1 MSPSRYPA
9 QSKLHS
15 DADIAIPIAPGI
27 RALPIVHGSAE
38 CTILVRRLFL
48 ETPPSQLVLELP
60 DVFTHALQRA
70 LPFAESIP
78 VLTLE
83 PATFPPIHFI
93 MEPLEPIVEAAR
105 SAHEAGIPIH
115 AADRL
120 IEGIYAWTD
129 ERFPDTYSLNEL
141 TMAEL
146 YEMYKKEM
154 PRPPAAGD
162 LKLQFVDFVDY
173 IRELSIAERL
183 RQLNHFQDPEK
194 DWILLVCGMK
204 HLPSLERLLTLSPDQ
219 FAEEKSSADVSMNA
233 AGMPA
238 LEYEDMTEKT
248 ETADGPH
255 GLYGDDPET
264 GNQEPGASPTFED
277 GSEEIEKEPLEKLL
291 EWNDRINAATDEVEI
306 SILSRKHPEVLS
318 QPGYYNTAWNLVRKR
333 PQTLPG
339 FDRIRLQRQVFRET
353 RHRYE
358 RESGE
363 IFPPQR
369 EKIFFQ
375 FARNWSFLNSKLLPD
390 TYQLVLSAR
399 AFGNDNFARI
409 FHDILM
415 FLKEPGP
422 TPFQEK
428 EITLDDLFRH
438 HKLIRFRLKRR
449 IKRRVP
455 PPKITRNIQREKYPG
470 QWRDLWDGS
479 GICSYPPEDVVL
491 EDFGKY
497 LQNRAK
503 SIMKASEDKTQEFS
517 SSLLDGIDY
526 RETIRNYHSGKIYV
540 RDQHKKAIDA
550 GSVVIIFDEDEDKH
564 PWQVVWWG
572 EHHQESDMAFYSTF
586 PGDQVVGPGI
596 CRCTYGGLMLTFPPG
611 RIHDVWHDPGY
622 DRFDKP
628 ADRLLLAAL
637 EYNTRN
643 AVVHLAHKPPPPYM
657 TQLANR
663 LGQKIVH
670 IPISTVNPVILGRV
684 RRFHV
689 LSGKEKRD
697 DADGYIW

>member
-1 MSPSRYPA
+1 MSYNPA
-9 QSKLHS
+9 NSKLHS
-15 DADIAIPIAPGI
+15 DSEIAIEIAPGI

-38 CTILVRRLFL
+38 CTLLVRRLFL
-48 ETPPSQLVLELP
+48 ERPPSQLVLELP
-60 DVFTHALQRA
+60 DVFSHALHRA
-70 LPFAESIP
+70 LPYAESIP

-83 PATFPPIHFI
+83 PPTFPPIHFI

-129 ERFPDTYSLNEL
+129 ERFPDTYSLNDL
-141 TMAEL
+141 SLSEL
-146 YEMYKKEM
+146 YEMYRREL
-154 PRPPAAGD
+154 PRPAAGN
-162 LKLQFVDFVDY
+162 LRLQFVDFVDY
-173 IRELSIAERL
+173 IRELSITERL
-183 RQLNHFQDPEK
+183 RQLAHFQDPAT

-204 HLPSLERLLTLSPDQ
+204 HLPSIERLLKLGPEE
-219 FAEEKSSADVSMNA
+219 FAEEKKQAEVAMSA
-233 AGMPA
+233 AGLPS
-238 LEYEDMTEKT
+238 LEYSTVDSDTSER
-248 ETADGPH
+248 
-255 GLYGDDPET
+255 LDPGRSDQPTDE
-264 GNQEPGASPTFED
+264 ESEFSASEQDRSP
-277 GSEEIEKEPLEKLL
+277 SEEVLEKEPLEELL
-291 EWNDRINAATDEVEI
+291 EWNDRINSSSEEVEI

-318 QPGYYNTAWNLVRKR
+318 QPGYYNTAWNLVRKNPR
-333 PQTLPG
+333 SLAG

-375 FARNWSFLNSKLLPD
+375 FARNWSFLNQKLLPD

-415 FLKEPGP
+415 FLREPGP
-422 TPFQEK
+422 SPFQEK

-455 PPKITRNIQREKYPG
+455 PPNITRNIQREKYPG

-503 SIMKASEDKTQEFS
+503 SIMKASEEKTLEFS

-611 RIHDVWHDPGY
+611 RIHDIWNDVSY
-622 DRFDKP
+622 DKFDKP
-628 ADRLLLAAL
+628 SDRLLLSAL

-697 DADGYIW
+697 DADDFIW

>member
-1 MSPSRYPA
+1 MSAHNYPA
-9 QSKLHS
+9 KSKLHTDS
-15 DADIAIPIAPGI
+15 DIAIDLKPGI

-38 CTILVRRLFL
+38 FTLLVRRLFM
-48 ETPPSQLVLELP
+48 ERPPSQVVLELP
-60 DVFTHALQRA
+60 DVFSHALQKA
-70 LPFAESIP
+70 LPYADSIP
-78 VLTLE
+78 VLSLE
-83 PATFPPIHFI
+83 PATYPPIHFI

-105 SAHEAGIPIH
+105 SAHEGGIPIH

-141 TMAEL
+141 TLLEL
-146 YEMYKKEM
+146 YEMYKKEQ

-162 LKLQFVDFVDY
+162 LRLQFVDFVDY
-173 IRELSIAERL
+173 VREISIAERV
-183 RQLNHFQDPEK
+183 RQLARFQDPEE
-194 DWILLVCGMK
+194 DWILIVCGIK
-204 HLPSLERLLTLSPDQ
+204 HLPSIERLLALTDDQ
-219 FAEEKSSADVSMNA
+219 FTEEKRQAEEALSS

-238 LEYEDMTEKT
+238 LEYSD
-248 ETADGPH
+248 P
-255 GLYGDDPET
+255 DDASGNPELDS
-264 GNQEPGASPTFED
+264 GEQD
-277 GSEEIEKEPLEKLL
+277 KEPLEELL
-291 EWNDRINAATDEVEI
+291 EWNDRINSNSEEVEV
-306 SILSRKHPEVLS
+306 SILSRKHPEVLT
-318 QPGYYNTAWNLVRKR
+318 QPGYYNTAWNLARKNHR
-333 PQTLPG
+333 ALPG

-375 FARNWSFLNSKLLPD
+375 FARNWSFLNQKLLPD

-415 FLKEPGP
+415 FLREPGP
-422 TPFQEK
+422 SPYKEK

-470 QWRDLWDGS
+470 QWRDRWDGS

-503 SIMKASEDKTQEFS
+503 SIMKASEEKTLEFS

-526 RETIRNYHSGKIYV
+526 RETIRNFHSGKIFV

-550 GSVVIIFDEDEDKH
+550 GSVVIIFDEDESKH

-596 CRCTYGGLMLTFPPG
+596 CRSTYGGLMLTFPPG
-611 RIHDVWHDPGY
+611 RIHDIWNDPGY

-628 ADRLLLAAL
+628 ADRLLLAGL

-643 AVVHLAHKPPPPYM
+643 AVVHLADKPPAPYM

-697 DADGYIW
+697 DADDYIW

>member
-1 MSPSRYPA
+1 MSANNYPA
-9 QSKLHS
+9 RSKLHS
-15 DADIAIPIAPGI
+15 DSEIAIDLAAGI

-38 CTILVRRLFL
+38 CTLLVRRLFL
-48 ETPPSQLVLELP
+48 ERPPSQLVLELP
-60 DVFTHALQRA
+60 DVFSNALHRA
-70 LPFAESIP
+70 LPYAESIP

-83 PATFPPIHFI
+83 PPTYPPIHFI

-105 SAHEAGIPIH
+105 SAFEAGIPIH

-141 TMAEL
+141 SIGDL
-146 YEMYKKEM
+146 YEMYRKEL
-154 PRPPAAGD
+154 PGPAKAGD
-162 LKLQFVDFVDY
+162 LRLQFVDFVDY
-173 IRELSIAERL
+173 IREISLAERM
-183 RQLNHFQDPEK
+183 RQLANFQNPDE
-194 DWILLVCGMK
+194 DWTLLVCGMK
-204 HLPSLERLLTLSPDQ
+204 HLPSIQRLMGLSNEE
-219 FAEEKSSADVSMNA
+219 FAAEKEKAEVAMST
-233 AGMPA
+233 AGLPA
-238 LEYEDMTEKT
+238 LEYSDQGKETIQNTEPSNS
-248 ETADGPH
+248 APPLD
-255 GLYGDDPET
+255 
-264 GNQEPGASPTFED
+264 
-277 GSEEIEKEPLEKLL
+277 EKEPLEELL
-291 EWNDRINAATDEVEI
+291 DWNDRVNQSRDEVEI
-306 SILSRKHPEVLS
+306 TILSRKHPEVLT
-318 QPGYYNTAWNLVRKR
+318 QPGYYNTAWNLARKYHR
-333 PQTLPG
+333 ALPG

-375 FARNWSFLNSKLLPD
+375 FARNWSFLNQKLLPD

-415 FLKEPGP
+415 FLREPGP
-422 TPFQEK
+422 SPIQEK

-455 PPKITRNIQREKYPG
+455 PPRITRNIQREKYPG

-491 EDFGKY
+491 EDFGRY

-503 SIMKASEDKTQEFS
+503 SIMKASEEKTLEFS

-596 CRCTYGGLMLTFPPG
+596 CRCTYGGLMRTFLPG
-611 RIHDVWHDPGY
+611 RIHDVWNDPGY

-628 ADRLLLAAL
+628 ADRLLLAGL

-643 AVVHLAHKPPPPYM
+643 AVVHLAHKPPAPYM
-657 TQLANR
+657 TQLASR

-697 DADGYIW
+697 DADGFIW

>member
-1 MSPSRYPA
+1 MSAQNYPA
-9 QSKLHS
+9 RSKLHS
-15 DADIAIPIAPGI
+15 DSEIAIELKPGI

-38 CTILVRRLFL
+38 CTLLVRRMFL
-48 ETPPSQLVLELP
+48 ERPPSQLVLELP
-60 DVFTHALQRA
+60 DVFGQALHRA
-70 LPFAESIP
+70 LPYAESIP

-83 PATFPPIHFI
+83 PPTYPPIHFI

-105 SAHEAGIPIH
+105 SAFEADIPIH

-141 TMAEL
+141 SLHEL
-146 YEMYKKEM
+146 FEMYRKEL
-154 PRPPAAGD
+154 PGPARAGD
-162 LKLQFVDFVDY
+162 LRLQFVDFVDY
-173 IRELSIAERL
+173 IREISLAERI
-183 RQLNHFQDPEK
+183 RQLAHFQDPAE
-194 DWILLVCGMK
+194 DSILLVCGMK
-204 HLPSLERLLTLSPDQ
+204 HLPSIERLLNLSAEA
-219 FAEEKSSADVSMNA
+219 FNEEKEKAEVSLST
-233 AGMPA
+233 AGLPA
-238 LEYEDMTEKT
+238 LEYSDSESSDSTQE
-248 ETADGPH
+248 GP
-255 GLYGDDPET
+255 
-264 GNQEPGASPTFED
+264 S
-277 GSEEIEKEPLEKLL
+277 SEQDKEPLEELL
-291 EWNDRINAATDEVEI
+291 DWNDRVNSSRDEVEI
-306 SILSRKHPEVLS
+306 SILSRKHPEVLT
-318 QPGYYNTAWNLVRKR
+318 QPGYYNTAWNLARKHHR
-333 PQTLPG
+333 ALPG

-375 FARNWSFLNSKLLPD
+375 FARNWSFLNQKLLPD

-415 FLKEPGP
+415 FLREPGP
-422 TPFQEK
+422 SPFQEK

-455 PPKITRNIQREKYPG
+455 PPRITRNIQREKYPG

-503 SIMKASEDKTQEFS
+503 SIMKASEEKTLEFS

-526 RETIRNYHSGKIYV
+526 RETIRNFHSGKIFV

-572 EHHQESDMAFYSTF
+572 EHHQESDMAFFSTF

-611 RIHDVWHDPGY
+611 RIHDIWNDPGY

-628 ADRLLLAAL
+628 ADRLLLAGL

-697 DADGYIW
+697 DADDFIW

>member
-1 MSPSRYPA
+1 MSYNPSN
-9 QSKLHS
+9 SKLHTDS
-15 DADIAIPIAPGI
+15 EIAIEISPGI

-38 CTILVRRLFL
+38 CTLLVRRLFL
-48 ETPPSQLVLELP
+48 ERPPSQLVLELP
-60 DVFTHALQRA
+60 DVFSHALHRA
-70 LPFAESIP
+70 LPYAESIP

-83 PATFPPIHFI
+83 PPTFPPIHFI

-105 SAHEAGIPIH
+105 SAFEGGIPIH

-141 TMAEL
+141 SLSEL
-146 YEMYKKEM
+146 YGMYSKEL
-154 PRPPAAGD
+154 PRPSPGN
-162 LKLQFVDFVDY
+162 LRLQFVDFVDY

-183 RQLNHFQDPEK
+183 RQLAHFQDPAT

-204 HLPSLERLLTLSPDQ
+204 HLPSIERLLKLGPGE
-219 FAEEKSSADVSMNA
+219 FAEEKKQAEVAMSA
-233 AGMPA
+233 AGLPS
-238 LEYEDMTEKT
+238 LEYSNVDSDANESLDRRPSEQGNAEDKAEQH
-248 ETADGPH
+248 P
-255 GLYGDDPET
+255 
-264 GNQEPGASPTFED
+264 SSSED
-277 GSEEIEKEPLEKLL
+277 VLEKEPLEELL
-291 EWNDRINAATDEVEI
+291 EWNDRINSSSEEVEI

-318 QPGYYNTAWNLVRKR
+318 QPGYYNTAWNLVRKSAR
-333 PQTLPG
+333 SLAG

-375 FARNWSFLNSKLLPD
+375 FARNWSFLNQKLLPD

-415 FLKEPGP
+415 FLREPGP
-422 TPFQEK
+422 SPFQEK

-503 SIMKASEDKTQEFS
+503 SIMKASEEKTLEFS

-550 GSVVIIFDEDEDKH
+550 GSVVIVFDEDEDKH

-611 RIHDVWHDPGY
+611 RIHDIWNDVSY
-622 DRFDKP
+622 DKFDKP
-628 ADRLLLAAL
+628 SDRLLLAAL

-697 DADGYIW
+697 DADDFIW

>member
-1 MSPSRYPA
+1 MAGPRNPA
-9 QSKLHS
+9 NSKLFTDS
-15 DADIAIPIAPGI
+15 QIAVELKPGI
-27 RALPIVHGSAE
+27 RALPIVHGSVE
-38 CTILVRRLFL
+38 CTLLTRRLFL
-48 ETPPSQLVLELP
+48 QSPPSQLVLELP
-60 DVFTHALQRA
+60 DIFSSALHRA
-70 LPFAESIP
+70 LPFADSLP

-83 PATFPPIHFI
+83 PPTYPPVHFI

-105 SAHEAGIPIH
+105 SAHEASIPIH
-115 AADRL
+115 CADRL
-120 IEGIYAWTD
+120 IEGIYAWSED
-129 ERFPDTYSLNEL
+129 RFPDTYSLHEL
-141 TMAEL
+141 TLAEI
-146 YEMYKKEM
+146 YDMYKSQQGQRTPGNLRM
-154 PRPPAAGD
+154 
-162 LKLQFVDFVDY
+162 QFADFVDY
-173 IRELSIAERL
+173 IREISMAERIRSL
-183 RQLNHFQDPEK
+183 AHFQNPDS
-194 DWILLVCGMK
+194 DWILIVCGIK
-204 HLPSLERLLTLSPDQ
+204 HLPSIERLLSLNSDAFAAEKAEAETALSAAGLPSLEY
-219 FAEEKSSADVSMNA
+219 AEEEHPMKEESAD
-233 AGMPA
+233 
-238 LEYEDMTEKT
+238 
-248 ETADGPH
+248 
-255 GLYGDDPET
+255 
-264 GNQEPGASPTFED
+264 
-277 GSEEIEKEPLEKLL
+277 KEPLEELL
-291 EWNDRINAATDEVEI
+291 DWNDRMAAEGEEVEI
-306 SILSRKHPEVLS
+306 HILSRKHPEVLT
-318 QPGYYNTAWNLVRKR
+318 QPGYYNTAWNLARR
-333 PQTLPG
+333 NPRAMTG
-339 FDRIRLQRQVFRET
+339 FDRIRLQRQVYRET

-358 RESGE
+358 RESSE
-363 IFPPQR
+363 VFPPQR

-375 FARNWSFLNSKLLPD
+375 FARNWAFQNQKLLPD

-415 FLKEPGP
+415 FLPEPGP
-422 TPFQEK
+422 TPFKEK

-438 HKLIRFRLKRR
+438 HKMIRFRLKRKL
-449 IKRRVP
+449 KRRVP
-455 PPKITRNIQREKYPG
+455 PPNITRNIQREKYPG

-497 LQNRAK
+497 LQKRAK
-503 SIMKASEDKTQEFS
+503 AIMKSREEKIQEFS

-526 RETIRNYHSGKIYV
+526 RETIRNYHSGKIFV
-540 RDQHKKAIDA
+540 RDQHNKAIDA
-550 GSVVIIFDEDEDKH
+550 GSVVIVFDEDEAAH

-596 CRCTYGGLMLTFPPG
+596 CRCVYGGLMLTFPPG
-611 RIHDVWHDPGY
+611 RIHDIWNDPQY

-643 AVVHLAHKPPPPYM
+643 AVVHLAHKPPAPYM

-670 IPISTVNPVILGRV
+670 IPISTVNPVVLGRV

-697 DADGYIW
+697 GADGYIW